1 MKMNINYLKGGNSEE
16 LLDNNFIITNLKEL
30 LNNQPLKYKFD
41 IKNRIIHGKSTLDV
55 FVENSDDITKSYN
68 PDDDPCLSIILYNRK
83 EGISI
88 GINEIN
94 KCIPINN
101 YGNFILNS
109 IKEFAKKY
117 GYYSVIINADAS
129 TLILRFYENG
139 NIEDIY
145 LDIAKLSILSTGKSW
160 YNKMGFYNPMNKEQ
174 IQDNKYKIRKDIR
187 DIDEP
192 SKIIEFIDNKLKQ
205 YKKTPICFKLVDS
218 YGKFRDLYNFIL
230 DLTKKTDTNSI
241 QEVFQEINNIIK
253 INCNTNTNTCKIDYG
268 TMLRIDCFIMFIYNL
283 LDINYK
289 AISLIYIVPNSLA
302 SQSAGNYFKNKKG
315 RTIKNKLIVKKKIKS
330 KKNYKKVY
338 K

>member
-1 MKMNINYLKGGNSEE
+1 MRMNTNYLKGGNNEE

-41 IKNRIIHGKSTLDV
+41 IKNRIIRGTSTLDV

-68 PDDDPCLSIILYNRK
+68 LDDDPCLSIILYNTK

-117 GYYSVIINADAS
+117 GYYSVIINVDAS
-129 TLILRFYENG
+129 TIILRFYENG
-139 NIEDIY
+139 NIENIY

-205 YKKTPICFKLVDS
+205 YKKTPICFKLVNS
-218 YGKFRDLYNFIL
+218 YGKFRNLYNFIL
-230 DLTKKTDTNSI
+230 DLTKKTETNSI

-253 INCNTNTNTCKIDYG
+253 INCNTNTNTCIIDYE
-268 TMLRIDCFIMFIYNL
+268 TMLKIDCFIMFIYNL
-283 LDINYK
+283 LDINYNP
-289 AISLIYIVPNSLA
+289 ISLIYIVPNSLT
-302 SQSAGNYFKNKKG
+302 SQSAGNYLKNKIAR
-315 RTIKNKLIVKKKIKS
+315 RTKKKLIGKKKIKS
-330 KKNYKKVY
+330 KKNYKKLY